1 MALLDNKTALV
12 TGATRGIGR
21 GIALKLAESG
31 ANIAFTYLSS
41 VEKAQIL
48 EDEIKALGVK
58 VKGFK
63 SDASSKEDAEALINN
78 VVDEFETIDILVNNA
93 GITKDN
99 LVLRLSEEDFDHV
112 LNTNLKSV
120 FHLTKLVSK
129 PMMKQKKGSIINISS
144 IVGLTG
150 NPGQS
155 NYAASKA
162 GVIGFSKSVSK
173 ELSKRNIRINVVAP
187 GFINTE
193 MTDKLDD
200 SVKNVFMQK
209 IPMNRY
215 GNTDEV
221 ANVVLFFASDLSSY
235 VTGQTLTVCG
245 GMFD

>member
-1 MALLDNKTALV
+1 MKLLKNKTALV

-21 GIALKLAESG
+21 AIALKMAESG
-31 ANIAFTYLSS
+31 ANVAFTFLSS
-41 VEKAQIL
+41 EEKAKAL
-48 EDEIKALGVK
+48 EKELEGYGIKA
-58 VKGFK
+58 KGYK
-63 SDASSKEDAEALINN
+63 SDASSKDAAEQLITN
-78 VVDEFETIDILVNNA
+78 VLDHFETIDILINNA

-99 LVLRLSEEDFDHV
+99 LLLRLSDEDFDNV

-120 FHLTKLVSK
+120 FQLTKLVMR
-129 PMMKQKKGSIINISS
+129 PMMKQKGGSIINISS

-162 GVIGFSKSVSK
+162 GVIAFSKSVSK
-173 ELSKRNIRINVVAP
+173 EMSKRNIRVNVVAP

-193 MTDKLDD
+193 MTENLDE
-200 SVKNVFMQK
+200 SVKCEFMKK

-215 GNTDEV
+215 GHTEEV
-221 ANVVLFFASDLSSY
+221 ANTVLFFASDLSSY

-245 GMFD
+245 GMID

>member
-1 MALLDNKTALV
+1 MALLDNKTALI

-41 VEKAQIL
+41 VEKAKIL
-48 EDEIKALGVK
+48 EDEISALGVK

-63 SDASSKEDAEALINN
+63 SDASSKDDAEELINN
-78 VVDEFETIDILVNNA
+78 VVNEFETIDILVNNA

-200 SVKNVFMQK
+200 SVKNIFMQK